1 VVTSSAVTPE
11 WLYVFVDPTNSM
23 AVMNLT
29 ITGRYSSSVLA
40 ALDDKSFA
48 QAYANGTADFLPFV
62 PNPSV
67 STGFMSPFVVG
78 TINSYRVEYDAELAR
93 RAFFPDA
100 PSRLTGVYAFE
111 TFEAC
116 QAVSEKY
123 RWPLEQIKRFQVQT
137 ALRAVRVNMEIVSLA
152 CFAYSRAMM
161 EPRGIEALWRA
172 YWSGSD
178 NYAMDLPSVDATRR
192 EVHSVGTIWEWI
204 IDGVLAHED
213 RVES

>member
-1 VVTSSAVTPE
+1 MVTSSAVTLE

-48 QAYANGTADFLPFV
+48 QAYANGTADFLPVV

-100 PSRLTGVYAFE
+100 ARLGAHEPSSRAAPPRGSLPTRLRAAGRAVVGRVEVRPSLVVYLVVVHPDHD
-111 TFEAC
+111 
-116 QAVSEKY
+116 AVERADPRHDY
-123 RWPLEQIKRFQVQT
+123 
-137 ALRAVRVNMEIVSLA
+137 ALRDEVA
-152 CFAYSRAMM
+152 
-161 EPRGIEALWRA
+161 
-172 YWSGSD
+172 
-178 NYAMDLPSVDATRR
+178 PSS
-192 EVHSVGTIWEWI
+192 H
-204 IDGVLAHED
+204 
-213 RVES
+213 